1 MRAPGAPANAPCSV
15 KAGDSLG
22 NGRWSLISSFWSLF
36 CPTGSRSPSLYF
48 SLQDMITFRSFGF
61 CLENTFLS
69 SLATRCFSDGGP
81 FRRSLPKVLLQSPV
95 GTRGEQGL
103 RIPALESCVLLF
115 SSYRIPCGLCMSP
128 QVRANFQSL
137 RWTACSTQQL

>member
-1 MRAPGAPANAPCSV
+1 MEDGLSFPHSGAYFAQQVPGP
-15 KAGDSLG
+15 
-22 NGRWSLISSFWSLF
+22 
-36 CPTGSRSPSLYF
+36 PSLYF
-48 SLQDMITFRSFGF
+48 SLQDTIAFRSFAF

-69 SLATRCFSDGGP
+69 SLATRCFSDGGS

-95 GTRGEQGL
+95 GTRGEQEL
-103 RIPALESCVLLF
+103 RIPALEACVLLF

-137 RWTACSTQQL
+137 RWTACSTQEL